1 MAPRYALK
9 IMDRTLRDI
18 MNNDLPFGGKIIL
31 LGCDF
36 KQLLLKFM
44 VLEVKL

>member
-18 MNNDLPFGGKIIL
+18 LNKYLPFGEKI
-31 LGCDF
+31 
-36 KQLLLKFM
+36 
-44 VLEVKL
+44 V